1 MVDSEVVDRLIVPGM
16 ADRLPADLMKRL
28 ELFTEVAAHIVIDDP
43 LPSSQPELEAAADLP
58 PFPDLGASLDAA
70 LDYWAA
76 KRGGF
81 RNRAPRRLASRE
93 VA

>member
-1 MVDSEVVDRLIVPGM
+1 MDSEVVDRLIVPGM

-28 ELFTEVAAHIVIDDP
+28 DLFTEVAAHIVIEDP
-43 LPSSQPELEAAADLP
+43 LPASQPELEARTELP
-58 PFPDLGASLDAA
+58 PFPDLRASLDAA

-81 RNRAPRRLASRE
+81 RNRAPRPVASRE
-93 VA
+93 VT